1 MTEYPGGGENLFSGI
16 DISSMT
22 GEQVSNA
29 MDLGMGVALS
39 AFVEFAPRIREL
51 LGDTSQGEGRAE
63 ALIDVMK
70 TYPELWNALYSAH
83 KTLEDLEK
91 RSRAVMQELT
101 SAGVTD
107 TTHPELLA
115 AIKPMSAFLD
125 ASLAG
130 QEAMLKT
137 FVDTMPSGEGLEA
150 LTRSVSGPDESFP
163 AGSTSEQTPP
173 PPPPGAGKTP
183 PPPPPGA
190 GKTPPPPPPGAGKTP
205 PPPGAGKTPP
215 PPPPGAG
222 KTPPPFNLSA
232 RDLVGVD
239 LSGRMLAGADLSGKN
254 LIGANLSQANLAG
267 ANLSK
272 ANLVGT
278 NLSGA
283 NLAGA
288 NLTKANLVGADLTG
302 AILAGADTSGA
313 AMINVRGL

>member
-183 PPPPPGA
+183 PP
-190 GKTPPPPPPGAGKTP
+190 
-205 PPPGAGKTPP
+205 
-215 PPPPGAG
+215 
-222 KTPPPFNLSA
+222 FNLSA

>member
-205 PPPGAGKTPP
+205 PP
-215 PPPPGAG
+215 
-222 KTPPPFNLSA
+222 FNLSA

>member
-190 GKTPPPPPPGAGKTP
+190 GKTPPP
-205 PPPGAGKTPP
+205 
-215 PPPPGAG
+215 
-222 KTPPPFNLSA
+222 FNLSA

>member
-205 PPPGAGKTPP
+205 PP
-215 PPPPGAG
+215 
-222 KTPPPFNLSA
+222 FNLSA

-288 NLTKANLVGADLTG
+288 NLTKANLVGADLSG